1 MKINYL
7 FVFLLVGLIAC
18 QGGTKTE
25 KAAPAAEVSF
35 TEISFQVSGMHCDMC
50 VASIEKGVSQLAGID
65 SVKAVLNDS
74 LTFVRFN
81 ASMVSEEE
89 ISKAIETRGYK
100 VKGKQT
106 VQ

>member
-1 MKINYL
+1 
-7 FVFLLVGLIAC
+7 
-18 QGGTKTE
+18 
-25 KAAPAAEVSF
+25 
-35 TEISFQVSGMHCDMC
+35 
-50 VASIEKGVSQLAGID
+50 
-65 SVKAVLNDS
+65 LNDS